1 MTVLDLRID
10 QLRLQIDAAAGQAY
24 RVGPIAE
31 RAMAVLAERLH
42 ERLTAA
48 DRMPRSGSIDE
59 MRTATVRLDL
69 KTMSD
74 RQAADAIAAT
84 LLEALALKLGV

>member
-1 MTVLDLRID
+1 MLDLRID
-10 QLRLQIDAAAGQAY
+10 QLRLQIDAAPGQAY

-31 RAMAVLAERLH
+31 RALAVLAERLH
-42 ERLTAA
+42 ERLVAA
-48 DRMPRSGSIDE
+48 DRVPGSESIDE
-59 MRTATVRLDL
+59 IHAAPVRLDL
-69 KTMSD
+69 STMSD